1 MCFTCPPQRAED
13 QASCPA
19 LAYLRPHTGQAL
31 ALGPV
36 FIWAS
41 SFQAKR
47 GDLLKEGRHSGG
59 NPLRLCPQCQAGGG
73 KLDQQKGNL

>member
-13 QASCPA
+13 

-59 NPLRLCPQCQAGGG
+59 NPLACVLNVRQVKAS
-73 KLDQQKGNL
+73 